1 MMELQP
7 SHNEPD
13 LASLV
18 DDLEKAKHQEKVAT
32 AVRIDA
38 ERKLLPFVDSK
49 CDGAKTTQ
57 VGDGRSV
64 TVKTGHTW
72 SFDQDEYRKHKDLI
86 PEQLR
91 PVQLR
96 EVLSEPMLRML
107 QAKDPVAW
115 KAVCHIFTQ
124 KPRKTSVAVNGE
136 KF

>member
-1 MMELQP
+1 MAGHH

-13 LASLV
+13 LVDLV
-18 DDLEKAKHQEKVAT
+18 DQLAQAKHQEKLAT

-38 ERKLLPFVDSK
+38 ERKLLPFVDRK

-72 SFDQDEYRKHKDLI
+72 SFNQDEYRKYKDLI

-96 EVLSEPMLRML
+96 EVLSESLLRML
-107 QAKDPVAW
+107 QAKDPAAW

-124 KPRKTSVAVNGE
+124 KPRKTSVVINGE
-136 KF
+136 KI

>member
-1 MMELQP
+1 MEARN

-18 DDLEKAKHQEKVAT
+18 DDLERAKHQEKLAT

-38 ERKLLPFVDSK
+38 ERKLMPFLDTK
-49 CDGAKTTQ
+49 CDGSRSTK

-64 TVKTGHTW
+64 TVKTGYSW
-72 SFDQDEYRKHKDLI
+72 SFDREAYKAYKHLI
-86 PEQLR
+86 PESLN
-91 PVQLR
+91 PVQMR
-96 EVLSEPMLRML
+96 EVLSDSLLRVL
-107 QAKDPVAW
+107 QEKDPTAW

-124 KPRKTSVAVNGE
+124 KPKKPYLTINGE

>member
-1 MMELQP
+1 MEARN

-18 DDLEKAKHQEKVAT
+18 DDLQRAKHQEKLAT

-38 ERKLLPFVDSK
+38 ERKLMPFLDTK
-49 CDGAKTTQ
+49 CDGSRSTK

-64 TVKTGHTW
+64 TVKTGYSW
-72 SFDQDEYRKHKDLI
+72 SFDREAYKAYKHLI
-86 PEQLR
+86 PDSLN
-91 PVQLR
+91 PVQMR
-96 EVLSEPMLRML
+96 EVLSDSLLRVL
-107 QAKDPVAW
+107 QEKDPTAW

-124 KPRKTSVAVNGE
+124 KPKKPYLTINGE